1 MSKFEDFV
9 KKSQKDVENL
19 GKSINKISTLLKSG
33 MSDEAINESFEY
45 EKLAEATVNNAR
57 LLPVASGATY
67 AVKKVKENILSSNN
81 VEIKY
86 LETGWFYV
94 KMPFL
99 LPKKEKGNPTYIRT
113 TINTALEDFFKDKK
127 KILFDDCVIV
137 FKHNY
142 SEDTK
147 KYRDHDNIELN
158 VVVDALAL
166 YAMIDDAPM
175 RCKHFY
181 CSSKE
186 SADSTEVFVLPYDD
200 FIDFLSNLKLNT

>member
-1 MSKFEDFV
+1 MSQFEDFV
-9 KKSQKDVENL
+9 KKSKKDVENL
-19 GKSINKISTLLKSG
+19 NKSIIKISTLLEND
-33 MSDEAINESFEY
+33 MPDEAISESFEY
-45 EKLAEATVNNAR
+45 ERLAERTVNNAR
-57 LLPVASGATY
+57 LLPVASGVTY
-67 AVKKVKENILSSNN
+67 AVEKVKGNIVDLNN
-81 VEIKY
+81 VDIKY
-86 LETGWFYV
+86 LEKGWFYV

-113 TINTALEDFFKDKK
+113 TINAALEDFFKDKK

-166 YAMIDDAPM
+166 YAMVDDAPM

-186 SADSTEVFVLPYDD
+186 NSDSTEVFVLPYSD
-200 FIDFLSNLKLNT
+200 FINFLSNLKLNT